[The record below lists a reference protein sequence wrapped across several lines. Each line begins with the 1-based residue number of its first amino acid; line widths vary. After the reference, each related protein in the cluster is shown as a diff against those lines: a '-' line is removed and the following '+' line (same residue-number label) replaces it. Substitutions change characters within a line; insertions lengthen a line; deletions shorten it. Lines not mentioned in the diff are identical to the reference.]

1 MKKHVH
7 RTLALAVAL
16 ALVPCWGFARET
28 VGPASLTLPVRL
40 PVALLQPAV
49 REAFPVETDREEVW
63 AEGKPLANGS
73 KLRYQIY
80 FFRGPARI
88 VVDGGALEIAFD
100 EVQYRLRAEVTS
112 KAVKTVSGSCGYG
125 SEWPRRARLEARA
138 EVAWGDDWTFATQT
152 RFAPPKLVDPCR
164 LPDGTDLGPALEAGL
179 AERLAATAA
188 AIDAA
193 IAERGAARQR
203 FEALW
208 RALEAPYEL
217 APGTWLRLRPRGAVA
232 GPIGGSGDTLEAL
245 VGLSLD
251 PEVTLSPPPPSEP
264 SAPPALA
271 LGAVRPP
278 RLQMRV
284 PLVATWDDVS
294 RELARQLVG
303 TELSVMGRSGLRIDS
318 ARAERQGQAIQV
330 EMGVSGL
337 LEGTAFVLA
346 RAELE
351 PDGRALRLRDVV
363 TTVEAQSRLARAM
376 SGLGERALS
385 EAVEAQGR
393 IDLSARFEQVRR
405 GLEQAINREVAPGT
419 WLQGEVSDMRAGDLR
434 ASDDGIETSL
444 SFDAE
449 VRVDLR

>member
-1 MKKHVH
+1 MKRHVH
-7 RTLALAVAL
+7 RSLALAAAL
-16 ALVPCWGFARET
+16 ALAPSWGFAREA

-63 AEGKPLANGS
+63 AEAKPLPDGS

-112 KAVKTVSGSCGYG
+112 KAGKTVSGSCGYG

-152 RFAPPKLVDPCR
+152 HFAPPKLVDPCR

-179 AERLAATAA
+179 AERLAATAT

-193 IAERGAARQR
+193 IAERAGARQR
-203 FEALW
+203 FEAFW
-208 RALEAPYEL
+208 RALDTPYQL
-217 APGTWLRLRPRGAVA
+217 GPATWLRLRPRGAVA

-245 VGLSLD
+245 VGFSLD
-251 PEVTLSPPPPSEP
+251 PEVTLSPPPASEP

-271 LGAVRPP
+271 LGAVPPP
-278 RLQMRV
+278 RLQMRL
-284 PLVATWDDVS
+284 PLVAIWDEVS
-294 RELARQLVG
+294 DELERQLVG
-303 TELSVMGRSGLRIDS
+303 TELSVMGRTGLRIDS
-318 ARAERQGQAIQV
+318 ARARRQGQAVQV

-337 LEGTAFVLA
+337 LDGTAFVLA

-363 TTVEAQSRLARAM
+363 TTVETQSRLARAM

-385 EAVEAQGR
+385 EAVESQGLV
-393 IDLSARFEQVRR
+393 DLSGRFDDVRR
-405 GLEQAINREVAPGT
+405 GLTQAINREVAPGT
-419 WLQGEVSDMRAGDLR
+419 WLQGEVSNVRAGDLR
-434 ASDDGIETSL
+434 TTETGIEADL
-444 SFDAE
+444 LFDAD
-449 VRVDLR
+449 VRVELR